1 MNDKWFSQYPIF
13 GDNSNLVSTTL
24 NTKEPT
30 ANTTMYN
37 PTNFTNPNLQRIK
50 KKISLQNSGN
60 YKMSLRKKALNQG
73 GILNTSISYTTPKA
87 LSTQKPK
94 KEKNEQFL
102 KNNKKLPPKPFY
114 LINTELQQKI
124 NLYYK
129 ETVKHKTPKLSHLI
143 KTPKNNYLKTMEYA
157 SILIKPNPEKS
168 TLLQRLLKTETNI
181 IFPELKQTIRWLS
194 IFKLWKDYLLLL
206 DKIFVYYKEFKFYL
220 ENYYDL
226 TKKNFYD
233 YLHMI
238 NTKNLYSNKKN
249 IIFDFCDDVYT
260 IFGEDKTNYGVI
272 ETKEFLHCM
281 IVTNQTMSYEE
292 KIEIL
297 IEIWARYHNET
308 STFDYIYFREM
319 CRLIKINLFVQKDYE
334 KINFFL
340 KGFYNGK
347 ESMNKEEVK
356 EYFLNNEKLKKLML
370 RSLFIDVPSLEE
382 YLNEEIMKIY
392 HSNLANSRSLING
405 RTIQITCLNDLTK
418 LEQNMKS
425 LIYLQEERKRLK
437 NLKSLFSNRNHK
449 KKEINK
455 FSSVYI

>member
-1 MNDKWFSQYPIF
+1 MNDKWFTQYPNF
-13 GDNSNLVSTTL
+13 GDNSNYVTSTL

-37 PTNFTNPNLQRIK
+37 PTNYSNPNLQRIK

-73 GILNTSISYTTPKA
+73 VLNTSIASTPKT
-87 LSTQKPK
+87 LSTLKSK
-94 KEKNEQFL
+94 KENNFQFSKNH
-102 KNNKKLPPKPFY
+102 KKLPSKPFY
-114 LINTELQQKI
+114 LINAELQQKI

-129 ETVKHKTPKLSHLI
+129 ETLKHKTPKLSHLI

-181 IFPELKQTIRWLS
+181 IFAELKQTIRWLS

-220 ENYYDL
+220 ENDNDL

-249 IIFDFCDDVYT
+249 VVFEFCDDVYT
-260 IFGEDKTNYGVI
+260 IFGENETNYEI
-272 ETKEFLHCM
+272 LEIKEFLHCM

-297 IEIWARYHNET
+297 IEIWARYQNET
-308 STFDYIYFREM
+308 STFDFIYFREM

-334 KINFFL
+334 KINVLL
-340 KGFYNGK
+340 KVLYNGK

-356 EYFLNNEKLKKLML
+356 KYFLTNEKLKKIML
-370 RSLFIDVPSLEE
+370 RSLFIDVKLLED
-382 YLNEEIMKIY
+382 YFNEEIMKIF

-405 RTIQITCLNDLTK
+405 RSIQITCLNDVAR
-418 LEQNMKS
+418 LEKNMKS
-425 LIYLQEERKRLK
+425 LVYLQEEKKRLK
-437 NLKSLFSNRNHK
+437 NLKTFFSHRNQK

>member
-1 MNDKWFSQYPIF
+1 MNDKWFTQYPNF
-13 GDNSNLVSTTL
+13 GDNSNYVSSTL

-37 PTNFTNPNLQRIK
+37 PTNYSNPNLQRIK

-60 YKMSLRKKALNQG
+60 YKMSLRKKTLNQG
-73 GILNTSISYTTPKA
+73 VLNTSIASTPKT
-87 LSTQKPK
+87 LSTLKSK
-94 KEKNEQFL
+94 KENNFQFSKNH
-102 KNNKKLPPKPFY
+102 KKLPSKPFY
-114 LINTELQQKI
+114 LINAELQQKI

-129 ETVKHKTPKLSHLI
+129 ETLKHKTPKLSHLI

-181 IFPELKQTIRWLS
+181 IFAELKQTIRWLS

-220 ENYYDL
+220 ENDHEL

-238 NTKNLYSNKKN
+238 NTKNLYTNKKN
-249 IIFDFCDDVYT
+249 VVFEFCDDVYT
-260 IFGEDKTNYGVI
+260 IFGEDKTNYEI
-272 ETKEFLHCM
+272 LEIKEFLHCM
-281 IVTNQTMSYEE
+281 IVTNQTMSYDE
-292 KIEIL
+292 KIGIL
-297 IEIWARYHNET
+297 IEIWARYQNET

-334 KINFFL
+334 KINFLL
-340 KGFYNGK
+340 KVLYNGK

-356 EYFLNNEKLKKLML
+356 KYFLTNEKLKKIML
-370 RSLFIDVPSLEE
+370 RSLFIDVKLLED
-382 YLNEEIMKIY
+382 YFNEEIMKIF
-392 HSNLANSRSLING
+392 HSNLANSRSLIDG
-405 RTIQITCLNDLTK
+405 RTIQITCLNGVTR

-425 LIYLQEERKRLK
+425 LVYLQEEKKRLK
-437 NLKSLFSNRNHK
+437 NLKSLFSHRNQK
-449 KKEINK
+449 KNKINK